1 MSIVALDTNL
11 IVRILTNDDPE
22 QAQIAANLLQSYSDT
37 PHRVFIPKTVLL
49 EVEWV
54 MRFTYK
60 LDRVVIDRAFRH
72 LLGLPN
78 LFVEDDASVKQAM
91 SWYEEGLDF
100 ADALHL
106 ASSSIA
112 DRFATFDLALQKRAR
127 QLTNVIPVISP

>member
-1 MSIVALDTNL
+1 MLTIALDTNL

-22 QAQIAANLLQSYSDT
+22 QAKIAANLIQSD
-37 PHRVFIPKTVLL
+37 RVFIPKTVLL

-54 MRFTYK
+54 LRYTYK
-60 LDRVVIDRAFRH
+60 LDRIVIDKAFRH

-78 LFVEDDASVKQAM
+78 LLVEDDASVKQAM
-91 SWYEEGLDF
+91 FWYGEGLDF

-106 ASSSIA
+106 ASSGIA

-127 QLTNVIPVISP
+127 RLNNVIPVVSP